1 MRNLA
6 HGSLRLGCEDYRRL
20 ADVGTQGVVAR
31 HVVFQL
37 PSLVQPPDAGE
48 GPVQAVFRYQ
58 RPDRIPV
65 APVFAQGTM
74 RVEVRVALDRGV
86 GGHEGSP
93 VVEAAIVEDL
103 EQLVDGNVAVS
114 EGIGGLWDQVV
125 VPVAVSQFFCEQ
137 VLIVITPASEPWRT
151 PERPCGGRENLLRHR
166 PAGGVAP
173 G

>member
-31 HVVFQL
+31 HVVFQ

-58 RPDRIPV
+58 RPDRIPRR
-65 APVFAQGTM
+65 ASFAQGTM

-125 VPVAVSQFFCEQ
+125 VPVAVSQLLCEQ
-137 VLIVITPASEPWRT
+137 VLIVITPPGFRT
-151 PERPCGGRENLLRHR
+151 LENS
-166 PAGGVAP
+166 
-173 G
+173 